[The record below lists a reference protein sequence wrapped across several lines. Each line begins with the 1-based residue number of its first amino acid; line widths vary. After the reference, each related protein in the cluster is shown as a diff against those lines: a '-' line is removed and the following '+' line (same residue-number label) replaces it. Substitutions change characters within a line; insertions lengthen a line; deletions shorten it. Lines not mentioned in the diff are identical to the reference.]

1 MRLLQTLS
9 AARCR
14 GAGPAMRAGANV
26 TWRVCRL
33 GLGRQG
39 ARVLLVVLLEGEEY
53 LVVVNIKLVRLLV
66 GLGFILLLH
75 RFSSLQSPH
84 SGLSNGLLVPGWHH
98 LCQSPFRVMFPPMGF
113 S

>member
-1 MRLLQTLS
+1 MRLLHTLS

-14 GAGPAMRAGANV
+14 GAGPVMRVGVNV

-39 ARVLLVVLLEGEEY
+39 TRGLLVVLLEGEEY
-53 LVVVNIKLVRLLV
+53 FVVVNIKLVRLLV

-75 RFSSLQSPH
+75 
-84 SGLSNGLLVPGWHH
+84 
-98 LCQSPFRVMFPPMGF
+98 
-113 S
+113 